1 MRRVLCAG
9 QQVPMG
15 HSFRISQCAYANFG
29 NHKFLKV
36 YESAFVLAD
45 FFKDSHFGEY
55 EVLSHGGFD

>member
-1 MRRVLCAG
+1 
-9 QQVPMG
+9 MG

-29 NHKFLKV
+29 NHKFLKI